1 MTRTGAMENSLD
13 LRSSNM
19 LALSR
24 ASFDALRAALLR
36 DGGLSGATQLQ
47 DAGFAG
53 GEALFDSFRAWTRA
67 RGQTDPG
74 ELPTEEFGKLASE
87 FFREAGWGSLQLGSL
102 QDAVGTV
109 DTADW
114 QEADPATV
122 LEHPGCHLTTGM
134 LAGFFA
140 AAGDAPIAALE
151 VECRSA
157 GNPRCRFLIG
167 AGSVLTHV
175 FEQVE
180 RGVGYEEAI
189 EAIAVGR

>member
-1 MTRTGAMENSLD
+1 MNGTETMEHSLD

-19 LALSR
+19 LALTR
-24 ASFDALRAALLR
+24 ASFEALRAALLR
-36 DGGLSGATQLQ
+36 DGSLAGATQLQ

-53 GEALFDSFRAWTRA
+53 GEALFTAFRAWAISRDDTE
-67 RGQTDPG
+67 PG
-74 ELPTEEFGKLASE
+74 ELPTEEFGRLASQ
-87 FFREAGWGSLQLGSL
+87 FFREAGWGSFELGAL
-102 QDAVGTV
+102 RDAVATV
-109 DTADW
+109 DTSDW

-122 LEHPGCHLTTGM
+122 LEHPGCHLTTGL

-157 GNPRCRFLIG
+157 GSPRCRFLIG
-167 AGSVLTHV
+167 AGPVLTHV

-180 RGVGYEEAI
+180 HGVGYED
-189 EAIAVGR
+189 AIAAIRA

>member
-1 MTRTGAMENSLD
+1 MTETNTMENSLD

-24 ASFDALRAALLR
+24 ASFEALRAALLR
-36 DGGLSGATQLQ
+36 DGGLAGATQLQ

-53 GEALFDSFRAWTRA
+53 GESLYASFRSWVRDRA
-67 RGQTDPG
+67 DMEAS
-74 ELPTEEFGKLASE
+74 ELPTEEFGQLASE
-87 FFREAGWGSLQLGSL
+87 FFREAGWGTFDLGAIGEAL
-102 QDAVGTV
+102 ATV
-109 DTADW
+109 DSTDW
-114 QEADPATV
+114 QEADTSTV
-122 LEHPGCHLTTGM
+122 LQHPGCHLTTGM

-157 GNPRCRFLIG
+157 GNDRCRFLIG
-167 AGSVLTHV
+167 AGQVLTYV

-180 RGVGYEEAI
+180 QGIEYEAALE
-189 EAIAVGR
+189 GLSNS

>member
-1 MTRTGAMENSLD
+1 MTGINTMERSLD

-24 ASFDALRAALLR
+24 ATFDALRAALMR
-36 DGGLSGATQLQ
+36 DGGLAGATQLQ
-47 DAGFAG
+47 DAGFVG
-53 GEALFDSFRAWTRA
+53 GDSLFGSFRAWA
-67 RGQTDPG
+67 TDRFDTEPG
-74 ELPTEEFGKLASE
+74 ELSAEEFGKIASE
-87 FFREAGWGSLQLGSL
+87 FFREAGWGSFELGAL
-102 QDAVGTV
+102 YDAVATV

-122 LEHPGCHLTTGM
+122 LEHPGCHLTTGI

-140 AAGDAPIAALE
+140 AAGNAPIAALE

-167 AGSVLTHV
+167 AGPVLTHV

-180 RGVGYEEAI
+180 RGIGYEDAI
-189 EAIAVGR
+189 KGIAVRD